1 MTSQPT
7 DDALTDIWR
16 RERRRLMDVAFRMLG
31 DVGEAEDIVQEAF
44 IRLTQADLASIED
57 VRGWLIVVTS
67 RLCLDYL
74 RSARVRRESAIDS
87 PLLEQGERA
96 STSGIDPAD
105 RVTLDDSVRMA
116 LLSVLELLSPAER
129 TSFVLHDV
137 FQLPFETIA
146 GIVGRSPAASRQLA
160 SRARRRVQA
169 EAGAVRVD
177 VEPATHRVAVERF
190 INAAAGGDLS
200 ALMEV
205 LDPDVAGDGTP
216 GGLLPPFK
224 PQVGR
229 RAVARNALIFL
240 GPKSGNTL
248 VSLFIHDHPAIL
260 VTRDGA
266 IVIVLL
272 LDIRDGL
279 VTHIHGVGDPAG
291 LAQAAD

>member
-16 RERRRLMDVAFRMLG
+16 RERRRLIDVSSRRLG

-67 RLCLDYL
+67 RLCLDHL

-146 GIVGRSPAASRQLA
+146 GIVGRSPA
-160 SRARRRVQA
+160 
-169 EAGAVRVD
+169 
-177 VEPATHRVAVERF
+177 
-190 INAAAGGDLS
+190 
-200 ALMEV
+200 
-205 LDPDVAGDGTP
+205 
-216 GGLLPPFK
+216 
-224 PQVGR
+224 
-229 RAVARNALIFL
+229 
-240 GPKSGNTL
+240 
-248 VSLFIHDHPAIL
+248 
-260 VTRDGA
+260 
-266 IVIVLL
+266 
-272 LDIRDGL
+272 
-279 VTHIHGVGDPAG
+279 
-291 LAQAAD
+291 